1 MFTGIVQGTAKVVSI
16 DEKPNFRT
24 HVVEL
29 PEHML
34 EGLETGAS
42 VAHNGCCLTVTEIDG
57 PRVSFDLMKETLRI
71 TYLGA
76 VKEGDNVNVERAARF
91 SDEIGGHLMSGHIM
105 TTADIVKILTS
116 ENNRQIWFKVQDP
129 ALMKYILYKGYV
141 GVDGI
146 SLTVGEVTPTRFCVH
161 LIPET
166 LTRTTLGVK
175 KLGDRVNIEI
185 DPQTQAV
192 VDTVERV
199 LAAKDAAQ
207 NAAEE

>member
-1 MFTGIVQGTAKVVSI
+1 MFTGIVQGTAKLVSI

-29 PEHML
+29 PDHML
-34 EGLETGAS
+34 DGLETGAS
-42 VAHNGCCLTVTEIDG
+42 VAHNGCCLTVTEING
-57 PRVSFDLMKETLRI
+57 
-71 TYLGA
+71 
-76 VKEGDNVNVERAARF
+76 NNWVNVERAAKF

-105 TTADIVKILTS
+105 TTAEVAKILTS
-116 ENNRQIWFKVQDP
+116 ENNRQIWFKVQDSQ
-129 ALMKYILYKGYV
+129 LMKYILYKGFI
-141 GVDGI
+141 GIDGI

-166 LTRTTLGVK
+166 LERTTLGKK
-175 KLGDRVNIEI
+175 KLGARVNIEI

-199 LAAKDAAQ
+199 LAARE
-207 NAAEE
+207 NAMNQPGTEA